1 MSLCFKGNYASGFVI
16 RNEKL
21 DFDRDLY
28 LQQYIGSQNY
38 EFMSSVAQTQMFEQ
52 FSRYRTYVQLQRETD
67 IDEFDLEVKNYQ
79 QIQQSKKVFI

>member
-1 MSLCFKGNYASGFVI
+1 MNDFFSSGNYASGFVI

-28 LQQYIGSQNY
+28 LEQYLGSHSHT
-38 EFMSSVAQTQMFEQ
+38 FMSSVAQTQMFEQ

-79 QIQQSKKVFI
+79 QLQQSKKV

>member
-1 MSLCFKGNYASGFVI
+1 
-16 RNEKL
+16 
-21 DFDRDLY
+21 
-28 LQQYIGSQNY
+28 
-38 EFMSSVAQTQMFEQ
+38 MSSVAQTQMFEQ